1 MNTHEPKGGPDKP
14 CACNASTHSKW
25 EENTTMTKDP
35 LEKAKQTLDKLQEQ
49 NASLQKQMEAG
60 SVLEAEYE
68 RLVDKQTKIANRYD
82 KLLMRV
88 GDKHSKAHRVA
99 VDMSGGSVA
108 QASTELLNWGV
119 RALGRWSKDG
129 FFANNVDLLQGG
141 PHFFLGLGLY
151 ILEMATRKDPADNNG
166 ELPSTTREVM
176 SEATKIFA
184 QLGFNNVVRALRVR
198 YVDGQRQ
205 ALDYEALLAEKQAL
219 EHRLKSLGAAQSE
232 KR

>member
-1 MNTHEPKGGPDKP
+1 M
-14 CACNASTHSKW
+14 
-25 EENTTMTKDP
+25 TTTKDP
-35 LEKAKQTLDKLQEQ
+35 MEKAKQTLDRLQEQ
-49 NASLQKQMEAG
+49 NASLQKQIQAG

-68 RLVDKQTKIANRYD
+68 RLVDKHTKTAGRYD

-88 GDKHSKAHRVA
+88 GDKHGKAHRVA
-99 VDMSGGSVA
+99 VDMSGGSIA
-108 QASTELLNWGV
+108 QVSTELINWGV
-119 RALGRWSKDG
+119 RAIGRWSKDG
-129 FFANNVDLLQGG
+129 FFASNVDLLQGG

-166 ELPSTTREVM
+166 ELPNTTREVV
-176 SEATKIFA
+176 SEATKVFA

-198 YVDGQRQ
+198 YVDGKRQ

-219 EHRLKSLGAAQSE
+219 EQKLKSLGAAQPE

>member
-1 MNTHEPKGGPDKP
+1 M
-14 CACNASTHSKW
+14 
-25 EENTTMTKDP
+25 TTNKDP
-35 LEKAKQTLDKLQEQ
+35 LERAKQTLDKLQEQ
-49 NASLQKQMEAG
+49 NASLQKQIQAS

-68 RLVDKQTKIANRYD
+68 RLVDKQAKTSSRYD

-88 GDKHSKAHRVA
+88 GDKHGKAHRVA
-99 VDMSGGSVA
+99 VDMGGGSFA
-108 QASTELLNWGV
+108 QASTELLNWGM

-141 PHFFLGLGLY
+141 PHFFLGLGCY

-166 ELPSTTREVM
+166 ELPSTTREVL
-176 SEATKIFA
+176 SEASKIFA

-198 YVDGQRQ
+198 FADGKRQ

-219 EHRLKSLGAAQSE
+219 EQRLKSLSPTPPE